1 MSRVK
6 RGTTTRKR
14 HKKLLSQTK
23 GYRHGRKNLVR
34 LAKQAM
40 LHAGVHA
47 YVDRRRKKRTFRQL
61 WIVKLNAAVREQG
74 LTYSRFVSGLKKAKI
89 DLDRKVLAEL
99 AVQYPD
105 EFNKI
110 VEKVKKAL

>member
-1 MSRVK
+1 MPRIK

-23 GYRHGRKNLVR
+23 GFRHGRKNLVR
-34 LAKQAM
+34 LAKQAL

-47 YVDRRRKKRTFRQL
+47 YRDRRNKKRTFRNL
-61 WIVKLNAAVREQG
+61 WIIKINAAVREQG
-74 LTYSRFVSGLKKAKI
+74 LTYSQFISGLKKAKI
-89 DLDRKVLAEL
+89 DLDRKVLAQL
-99 AVQYPD
+99 AVQYPE

-110 VEKVKKAL
+110 IEKVKKAL